1 MISLLIGKK
10 PEKIDPSVNY
20 GQNKFLGEVIEGLSL
35 DSDDESKG
43 DEIDIHEITRTG
55 TYVEVKDAIA
65 KDRPRL
71 IALKDAV
78 SEIQIYY
85 SFFSYKIVSVVG
97 KSALAL
103 CGNS

>member
-1 MISLLIGKK
+1 MISLLTGKK

-35 DSDDESKG
+35 DSDDESKD

-78 SEIQIYY
+78 SELQICY
-85 SFFSYKIVSVVG
+85 SCFSYKIVSIVG
-97 KSALAL
+97 SNTVALR
-103 CGNS
+103 GNS